1 MQNITFP
8 IGLGQRFT
16 RKGKPYPTIN
26 RSQIEALLESPH
38 SREKADALWFIP
50 SSYSAGWARTHLV
63 QQELGEFWW
72 LTADIDEGSPPIDS
86 VIGSVEAALGDVH
99 MMVYSSSGATPE
111 NLKWRVL
118 VPLSEPFA
126 PYDWVDVQTAFFD
139 ELEHEGLNVDEV
151 LKRVGQLVYLPNVP
165 PSRSFYQFR
174 KIKGARHALS

>member
-26 RSQIEALLESPH
+26 RPQIEAIVESPN
-38 SREKADALWFIP
+38 SREKADALWYIP
-50 SSYSAGWARTHLV
+50 SSYSVGWARTHLV
-63 QQELGEFWW
+63 QQELGKFWW
-72 LTADIDEGSPPIDS
+72 LTADIDEGSPSLDT

-118 VPLSEPFA
+118 VPLSEPFS
-126 PYDWVDVQTAFFD
+126 PDDWVGVQTAFFD
-139 ELEHEGLNVDEV
+139 ELEREGLTVDEV
-151 LKRVGQLVYLPNVP
+151 LKRAGQLN
-165 PSRSFYQFR
+165 
-174 KIKGARHALS
+174 

>member
-1 MQNITFP
+1 MQDITFP

-26 RSQIEALLESPH
+26 RPQIEGLVESPH

-72 LTADIDEGSPPIDS
+72 LTADIGEGSPSIDN

-99 MMVYSSSGATPE
+99 MLAYSSSGATPG

-126 PYDWVDVQTAFFD
+126 PYDWVEVQTAFFD
-139 ELEHEGLNVDEV
+139 ELEREGLNVDEV
-151 LKRVGQLVYLPNVP
+151 LKRAGQLVYLPNVP